1 MQDNHL
7 HIEVLEQLA
16 AGVDPATGE
25 VFPPDS
31 PYQQAVVIRALYFAL
46 TELKVLADKGKQGQ
60 PWTTEEDSFLSKAF
74 NGGSKI
80 SQLAKLHGRSYG
92 AIKARLIK
100 LEMLEK

>member
-1 MQDNHL
+1 MQDNNVHM
-7 HIEVLEQLA
+7 EVLEQLA

-31 PYQQAVVIRALYFAL
+31 PYQQAPIIRALYFAIS
-46 TELKVLADKGKQGQ
+46 ELKVLADKGKQGQ
-60 PWTTEEDSFLSKAF
+60 PWTTEEDSLLLKDF
-74 NGGSKI
+74 NEGTKI

-100 LEMLEK
+100 LEIIQ